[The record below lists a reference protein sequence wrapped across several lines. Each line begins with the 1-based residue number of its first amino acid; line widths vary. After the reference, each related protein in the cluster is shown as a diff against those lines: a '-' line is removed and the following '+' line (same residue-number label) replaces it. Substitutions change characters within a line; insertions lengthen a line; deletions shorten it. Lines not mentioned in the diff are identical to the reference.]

1 MMDIQLDDNKSAAIY
16 LQLYKKLK
24 NKIKNDM
31 EAETKLPPIRK
42 MAQKLGVNPATVVKA
57 YNMLE
62 DDKLIYKKVGSGS
75 FVAPKNDETQIDTG
89 EDMLKHGQIKLSESI
104 NFASAAPST
113 DLFPVKDF
121 KYAIN
126 QILDRDQGEAFSY
139 QKSQGFYPLRK
150 SMKKYFNERGI
161 KTTLKQIQVV
171 SGAQQAIDILSKIL
185 LDYGDQIIVED
196 PTYFGALQAFNSRR
210 AEIKSISIEEDGVDL
225 ENMEAYLKKN
235 KVKFFFS
242 MQNFQNP
249 TGVCYSSEKQQKLL
263 QLAEK
268 YDFYII
274 EDDILSDLYYG
285 SDKVNTLKEIDQIDR
300 VIYIKSFSKVFM
312 PGLRLAFII
321 LPEQLLPEILE
332 AKYATDIS
340 SGGLTQRAFDYYL
353 REGLLDKHIES
364 QRKLFKKRY
373 ELMHL
378 EIEKELPAEIE
389 IIFESVGGL
398 YLWLKL
404 PEGIDSRE
412 LYKQAVESG
421 LVFSPGYL
429 FTLSSNYNNYLRF
442 SFAAVDE
449 EEIREGIKIFK
460 KVYLDYIGN
469 NSNSEYSPLL

>member
-1 MMDIQLDDNKSAAIY
+1 MWDIQLDNNKSSALY
-16 LQLYKKLK
+16 LQLYKQLK
-24 NKIKNDM
+24 DKIKYDM
-31 EAETKLPPIRK
+31 EAETKLLPIRK

-57 YNMLE
+57 YDMLE

-75 FVAPKNDETQIDTG
+75 FVAPKADEAQIESG

-150 SMKKYFNERGI
+150 SMKKYFDERGI

-210 AEIKSISIEEDGVDL
+210 AEIKSISIEEDGIDL
-225 ENMEAYLKKN
+225 ENMEVYLKKN

-249 TGVCYSSEKQQKLL
+249 TGVCYSYEKQQKLL

-321 LPEQLLPEILE
+321 LPEQLMPEILE

-378 EIEKELPAEIE
+378 EIEEELPAEIE
-389 IIFESVGGL
+389 IVFKSVGGL
-398 YLWLKL
+398 YLWLRL
-404 PEGIDSRE
+404 PEKVDSGE
-412 LYKQAVESG
+412 LYKQAVELG

-429 FTLSSNYNNYLRF
+429 FTLSSTYGNYLRF

-460 KVYLDYIGN
+460 KVYLNYTGN
-469 NSNSEYSPLL
+469 NSESEYSPLL

>member
-429 FTLSSNYNNYLRF
+429 FTLSSNYSNYLRF